1 MKPTTR
7 DPGLDVVS
15 MADAAVEA
23 MDGLLA
29 DAVAKLRGRVS
40 VEGHVVSRLF
50 DREQRAAHSLAWL
63 ATYVEALRQFADYAN
78 RLGTSGHLGE
88 IEELVVR
95 IAFGE
100 YLAQIFGGIPMSQSE
115 IARLADIGLTRNEV
129 SARMIPPVEALIAS
143 GNTAQRRARL
153 VELLRAQRDATPGA
167 PGVDSLDS
175 IRDEMRKF
183 VLSDVI
189 QQAQRWHLT
198 NGSIP
203 AEVIAHMTEL
213 GVFGLTIP
221 EDFSGMG
228 LSKQAM
234 CVAAEELSR
243 GSIGV
248 GSLATAGEVAA
259 DLIVNHGTE
268 KQRRRLLRKIALGQM
283 LPASAFT
290 EPESGFDLA
299 SVRTRAVL
307 SGDTYRVF
315 GTKSW
320 VAHAARADML
330 LLLVRT
336 DPKDG
341 GHSGLS
347 ILLAEKSAGNDE
359 RPFPVEGLAGVEIPT
374 VGYRGMKQ
382 FEITFDGF
390 EVPASALLG
399 GVEGMGFKQAMQ
411 AFESAR
417 IQTAARGVG
426 VAQSALD
433 QAVAYAAKRQQF
445 GAPIISLSRISD
457 KIAMTAAEIAIAR
470 QLAYG
475 AARDKDTGERAD
487 APAAM
492 AKLLGARVAWA
503 AADAAVQVHGAS
515 GVTAESPVARILAD
529 ARVLSILEGSSEIL
543 AQTVA
548 RRLLE
553 GAS

>member
-7 DPGLDVVS
+7 DPGLDLVS

-23 MDGLLA
+23 MDGLLT
-29 DAVAKLRGRVS
+29 DAVAKLRGRVT
-40 VEGHVVSRLF
+40 VEGHVVGRLF
-50 DREQRAAHSLAWL
+50 DREQRATHALAWL
-63 ATYVEALRQFADYAN
+63 ATYVEALRQLADYAN
-78 RLGTSGHLGE
+78 RLGTTGHLGE
-88 IEELVVR
+88 VEELVVR
-95 IAFGE
+95 IGFGE
-100 YLAQIFGGIPMSQSE
+100 YLAQIFGGIPMSQGE
-115 IARLADIGLTRNEV
+115 IARLADIGLTRSEV

-153 VELLRAQRDATPGA
+153 VELLRGQRDPTPGA
-167 PGVDSLDS
+167 PGIDSLDS

-183 VLSDVI
+183 VMSDVI
-189 QQAQRWHLT
+189 QQAQRWHLL
-198 NGSIP
+198 NSSIP
-203 AEVIAHMTEL
+203 NEVIAHMAEL

-243 GSIGV
+243 GFIGV
-248 GSLATAGEVAA
+248 GSIATPGEVAA

-268 KQRRRLLRKIALGQM
+268 KQRRRLLRKIAFGQM
-283 LPASAFT
+283 LPAVAFT
-290 EPESGFDLA
+290 EPESGSDLA
-299 SVRTRAVL
+299 SMRTRAVL

-315 GTKSW
+315 GTKTW

-336 DPKDG
+336 NPKDES
-341 GHSGLS
+341 HRGLS
-347 ILLAEKSAGNDE
+347 ILLAEKSQGGDE
-359 RPFPVEGLAGVEIPT
+359 RPFSETGLTGVEIPT

-382 FEITFDGF
+382 FEITFDGY

-399 GVEGMGFKQAMQ
+399 AVEGMGFKQAMQ

-445 GAPIISLSRISD
+445 GAALISLPRVSD
-457 KIAMTAAEIAIAR
+457 KIAMMAAEIAIAR

-475 AARDKDTGERAD
+475 AARQKDTGERAD
-487 APAAM
+487 TPAAM
-492 AKLLGARVAWA
+492 AKLLGARVAWS
-503 AADAAVQVHGAS
+503 AADMAVQVQGAT
-515 GVTAESPVARILAD
+515 GVAAESPAARILAD

-543 AQTVA
+543 AQIVA
-548 RRLLE
+548 RRLLQ
-553 GAS
+553 AAD

>member
-7 DPGLDVVS
+7 DPGLDLVS

-23 MDGLLA
+23 MDGLLT
-29 DAVAKLRGRVS
+29 DAVAKLRGRVT
-40 VEGHVVSRLF
+40 VEGHVVGRLF
-50 DREQRAAHSLAWL
+50 DREQRATHALAWL
-63 ATYVEALRQFADYAN
+63 ATYVEALRQLADYAN
-78 RLGTSGHLGE
+78 RLGTTGHLGE
-88 IEELVVR
+88 VEELVVR
-95 IAFGE
+95 IGFGE
-100 YLAQIFGGIPMSQSE
+100 YLAQIFGGIPMSQGE
-115 IARLADIGLTRNEV
+115 IARLADIGLTRSEV

-153 VELLRAQRDATPGA
+153 VELLRGQRDPTPGA
-167 PGVDSLDS
+167 PGIDSLDS

-183 VLSDVI
+183 VMSDVI
-189 QQAQRWHLT
+189 QQAQRWHLL
-198 NGSIP
+198 NSSIP
-203 AEVIAHMTEL
+203 NEVIAHMAEL

-243 GSIGV
+243 GFIGV
-248 GSLATAGEVAA
+248 GSIATPGEVAA

-268 KQRRRLLRKIALGQM
+268 KQRRRLLRKIAFGQI
-283 LPASAFT
+283 LPAVAFT
-290 EPESGFDLA
+290 EPESGSDLA
-299 SVRTRAVL
+299 SMRTRAVL

-315 GTKSW
+315 GTKTW

-336 DPKDG
+336 NPKDES
-341 GHSGLS
+341 HRGLS
-347 ILLAEKSAGNDE
+347 ILLAEKSQGGDE
-359 RPFPVEGLAGVEIPT
+359 RPFSETGLTGVEIPT

-382 FEITFDGF
+382 FEITFDGY

-399 GVEGMGFKQAMQ
+399 AVEGMGFKQAMQ

-417 IQTAARGVG
+417 IQTASRGVG

-445 GAPIISLSRISD
+445 GAALISLPRVSD
-457 KIAMTAAEIAIAR
+457 KIAMMAAEIAIAR

-475 AARDKDTGERAD
+475 AARQKDTGERAD
-487 APAAM
+487 VPAAM

-503 AADAAVQVHGAS
+503 AADMAVQVQGAN
-515 GVTAESPVARILAD
+515 GVAAESPAARILAD

-543 AQTVA
+543 AQIVA
-548 RRLLE
+548 RRLLQ
-553 GAS
+553 AAD